1 MDIFS
6 NLDLAESKLI
16 LLYTIH
22 KLNMPFTNN
31 QLVSIMI
38 ENNIMNYF
46 SLQQYLTELID
57 SKFIQT
63 KSEDGKQFFSIT
75 EDGEKILNYFIT
87 RVPFTV
93 KEKLADIVESNADK
107 IKQEIEITADYIS
120 EKHCEYIVECKVN
133 ENGISLIEL
142 KVNVPTKEQAKIIC
156 ENWRNHASLIFGEV
170 FESLI
175 KEREV

>member
-22 KLNMPFTNN
+22 KLNMPITNN

-46 SLQQYLTELID
+46 SLQQYLTELVD
-57 SKFIQT
+57 SKFVQI
-63 KSEDGKQFFSIT
+63 KNDEGKQFYSIT
-75 EDGEKILNYFIT
+75 EDGEKILNYFIS

-93 KEKLADIVESNADK
+93 KEKLADIVEYNADK
-107 IKQEIEITADYIS
+107 IKQEIEVTADYTP
-120 EKHCEYIVECKVN
+120 KRQTEYIVECRVN
-133 ENGISLIEL
+133 ENGINLIEL
-142 KVNVPTKEQAKIIC
+142 NVNVPTKEQAKMIC
-156 ENWRNHASLIFGEV
+156 ENWRNHAPLIFGEI

-175 KEREV
+175 KERS